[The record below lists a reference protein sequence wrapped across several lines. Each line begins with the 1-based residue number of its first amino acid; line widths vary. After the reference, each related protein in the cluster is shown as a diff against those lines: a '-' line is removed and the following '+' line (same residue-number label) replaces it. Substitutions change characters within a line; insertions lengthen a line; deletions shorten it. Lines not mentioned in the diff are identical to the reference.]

1 MSSQIEYETPENVRL
16 SYKPA
21 GLGTRFS
28 AWLLDMIILNV
39 AMVFLFIAFLFVGA
53 ALDDALRP
61 WIRDLQD
68 YFDSD
73 GKGDAETALAIMI
86 GIGLV
91 IWGFSSFIYFG
102 LSELFLRG
110 QTIGKKAAGIRVVRS
125 EGFALDAVGIFVRNI
140 FRVVD
145 QVPVLWLVPLISARS
160 QRFGDMVS
168 GTIVVSDAPQELSDI
183 RTTLSTQP
191 ATEARFRF
199 DNVKL
204 GRLKP
209 GDFATV
215 EQVLDRWPTLRAYE
229 RQKLGLS
236 LIESLC
242 RKMQLEE
249 LPGYEDHRVFLE
261 DLLAAE
267 FRRQDRQ
274 LR

>member
-39 AMVFLFIAFLFVGA
+39 AMFILFIMFLFVGA
-53 ALDDALRP
+53 ALDEVIRP
-61 WIRDLQD
+61 WARELSE

-73 GKGDAETALAIMI
+73 GKADPETVMAIMF
-86 GIGLV
+86 GIMLI
-91 IWGFSSFIYFG
+91 IWGFSSFVYFG
-102 LSELFLRG
+102 LSELLLRG
-110 QTIGKKAAGIRVVRS
+110 QTIGKKAARIRVVRS

-145 QVPVLWLVPLISARS
+145 QLPPLWLVPLVSGRS
-160 QRFGDMVS
+160 QRLGDMVS
-168 GTIVVSDAPQELSDI
+168 GTIVVCDQPQELSAI
-183 RTTLSTQP
+183 RSTLSTQT
-191 ATEARFRF
+191 ATDARFRF
-199 DNVKL
+199 DNIKL
-204 GRLKP
+204 GRLK
-209 GDFATV
+209 GNDISAV
-215 EQVLDRWPTLRAYE
+215 EQVLERWPTLRAYE
-229 RQKLGLS
+229 RQKLGAS

-242 RKMQLEE
+242 RKMQIEE